1 MSKLQIILHIIM
13 GIGLMTIGVCNL
25 VITISN
31 KKDK

>member
-13 GIGLMTIGVCNL
+13 GIGLMTTGICNL
-25 VITISN
+25 VTTIS